1 MNTENLRKMFPQFKI
16 TDATDR
22 TPDQLARIQRISGN
36 VNNSFVFIERNKK
49 NEKFFMHMERVDKE
63 VIGSYGHIILTTLH
77 IHFVRKRKDYTGYLL
92 HLKRLYDDEIDCV
105 VCFDSKLK
113 SFVYCNQCASACCC
127 DCYYK
132 IESDACPTC
141 RHESFTKMMIDS
153 N

>member
-16 TDATDR
+16 TDASNR
-22 TPDQLARIQRISGN
+22 TPEQLSRIQKISGN
-36 VNNSFVFIERNKK
+36 ITDSFVFIERNVK
-49 NEKFFMHMERVDKE
+49 NEKYFTFMERVDNE

-77 IHFVRKRKDYTGYLL
+77 IHFVKKRKDYTGYLL
-92 HLKRLYDDEIDCV
+92 HLKRLYDDEIQCV
-105 VCFDSKLK
+105 VCFEEKLK
-113 SFVYCNQCASACCC
+113 NFVYCNQCASACCC

-141 RHESFTKMMIDS
+141 RHESFTKMMIDT

>member
-1 MNTENLRKMFPQFKI
+1 MNIENLRKIFPPFKL

-36 VNNSFVFIERNKK
+36 VNNSFVFIERNVK
-49 NEKFFMHMERVDKE
+49 NEKFFMFFERADNE
-63 VIGSYGHIILTTLH
+63 IIGAYGHIILTPPH

-113 SFVYCNQCASACCC
+113 TFKN
-127 DCYYK
+127 
-132 IESDACPTC
+132 
-141 RHESFTKMMIDS
+141 F